1 MQEILNL
8 INEMS
13 PYLLLGFGIAGVMH
27 TFVPTRLYHRY
38 LSGHGFR
45 SVLYAAA
52 LGVPLPLCSCGV
64 LPTAMSLRREGAS
77 KGATTSFLIATPQTG
92 VDSIAATYSLMG
104 LPFAIVRPIAALVT
118 ALLGGSLVNLF
129 DREGTSTDTTVH
141 TEAQSE
147 HESKPTF
154 KEKIVGA
161 LRYGYVEMMQDIGRW
176 LILGLIIAGI
186 ITVTVPDGF
195 FATFAHRP
203 LLGML
208 LVLLCAIPMY
218 LCATGSIPIAV
229 ALMLKGMT
237 PGTALVLLMAGPA
250 VNAASVLVIRKV
262 LGKRTLWLY
271 LIAIISGA
279 LTFAL
284 GIDYLLPR
292 EWFTDSLT
300 LLHGACHAHTPW
312 FNIVCSVV
320 LLCLLTNAL
329 ISRLCKPKSCCAT
342 DCNENYS
349 CTSNTCDTQEH
360 ERPIHECTT
369 CQAPTPVVQTLIVT
383 GMQCNHCRASVIR
396 AISSLPGTESVDA
409 ELASGLVTITGTTPM
424 SDIIRTVKALGFGV
438 AKR

>member
-141 TEAQSE
+141 IEAQSE

-186 ITVTVPDGF
+186 ITVIVPDGF

-208 LVLLCAIPMY
+208 LVLLCAIPM
-218 LCATGSIPIAV
+218 
-229 ALMLKGMT
+229 
-237 PGTALVLLMAGPA
+237 
-250 VNAASVLVIRKV
+250 
-262 LGKRTLWLY
+262 
-271 LIAIISGA
+271 
-279 LTFAL
+279 
-284 GIDYLLPR
+284 
-292 EWFTDSLT
+292 
-300 LLHGACHAHTPW
+300 
-312 FNIVCSVV
+312 
-320 LLCLLTNAL
+320 
-329 ISRLCKPKSCCAT
+329 
-342 DCNENYS
+342 
-349 CTSNTCDTQEH
+349 
-360 ERPIHECTT
+360 
-369 CQAPTPVVQTLIVT
+369 
-383 GMQCNHCRASVIR
+383 
-396 AISSLPGTESVDA
+396 
-409 ELASGLVTITGTTPM
+409 
-424 SDIIRTVKALGFGV
+424 
-438 AKR
+438 